1 MPKATF
7 LFDAHSVSVEAPAES
22 LLSDAALLADI
33 VLNAHCGGRGVCN
46 GCAVDLIA
54 GEFRSAT
61 GEPLQPAPS
70 QPIRALACQTFATSS
85 EFTVFVPQ
93 RSLVETGERVLVDFD
108 LGKIPHPDPPV
119 RILTLELP
127 PPELQD
133 SAGHFERI
141 CRQLREQHDC
151 QPVTGSLELLR
162 ALPAVFSEAD
172 NFKISVSMV
181 RAPGSW
187 ELIDVRPADTTARPL
202 ALAIDVG
209 TTTVVVALVDLADQ
223 GRIIDS
229 ASSYNQQVSC
239 CADVASR
246 ISYASSPERVEQLH
260 RLVVEGTV
268 NRLIGLLLR
277 SHNLQPKDIA
287 WACVAGNTVMMHLFL
302 GLDPTSIGRLP
313 FEPVVTTP
321 GSLTASEVGL
331 NIHPRGR
338 VSILPAIAAYV
349 GPDITADLLVCEIH
363 KSEQL
368 SLMVDIGTNAEMCLA
383 STDGCWAC
391 ATPAGPAF
399 EGAGLSFGVRASA
412 GAIDSVSIDR
422 KSFEA
427 RYKVIGGG
435 KPMGICGSALI
446 DFLAEGLRS
455 GLLEATGRINQDLLD
470 SCPYVRKTKL
480 DNNNEITEYVLVP
493 AAQSEDGQTD
503 IVITEKDIEA
513 LLQAKAV
520 IFAGIRILLK
530 HVGKRAEDL
539 QRIYLAGAFARHIDL
554 ANAVASG
561 LLPDIPL
568 DRYHFIGNGSLGGAF
583 LAVVDDRL
591 RLQADELVARP
602 KVIELNLD
610 PEFMDQYTLAM
621 FLPHMNK
628 ELFPSAELGQR
639 S

>member
-1 MPKATF
+1 MPRATF
-7 LFDAHSVSVEAPAES
+7 HFDTHSVSVEAPADS

-33 VLNAHCGGRGVCN
+33 VLNTHCGGLGVCN

-54 GEFRSAT
+54 GEFRSAR
-61 GEPLQPAPS
+61 GEPLQPAPGRR
-70 QPIRALACQTFATSS
+70 IRALACQTIATSS
-85 EFTVFVPQ
+85 EYTVFIPQ
-93 RSLVETGERVLVDFD
+93 RSLVEAGEKVLVDFD
-108 LGKIPHPDPPV
+108 LGKLPSPDPSV
-119 RILTLELP
+119 RVITLELP
-127 PPELQD
+127 QPKLED

-141 CRQLREQHDC
+141 CRQLSGKHDC
-151 QPVTGSLELLR
+151 QPVTASLAVLR
-162 ALPAVFSEAD
+162 NLPEALSK
-172 NFKISVSMV
+172 NHFKVSVSLV
-181 RAPGSW
+181 RGLNSW
-187 ELIDVRPADTTARPL
+187 ELIDIRSPGASAGPL
-202 ALAIDVG
+202 ALAIDIG
-209 TTTVVVALVDLADQ
+209 TTTVVVALVDLA
-223 GRIIDS
+223 GEPRIIDA
-229 ASSYNQQVSC
+229 ASSYNQQVAC

-246 ISYASSPERVEQLH
+246 ISYACSAERIQELRRQ
-260 RLVVEGTV
+260 VVEATI
-268 NRLIGLLLR
+268 NRLTGLLLR
-277 SHNLQPKDIA
+277 KHKLTARDIPM
-287 WACVAGNTVMMHLFL
+287 ACVAGNTVMMHLFL

-313 FEPVVTTP
+313 FEPVVTAP

-368 SLMVDIGTNAEMCLA
+368 ALMVDIGTNAEMCLGSA
-383 STDGCWAC
+383 DGCWAC

-412 GAIDSVSIDR
+412 GAIESVSIDPQT
-422 KSFEA
+422 FEA
-427 RYKVIGGG
+427 KYEVIGGE
-435 KPMGICGSALI
+435 KPFGICGSALI

-455 GLLEATGRINQDLLD
+455 GLLEATGRINQSLLD

-480 DNNNEITEYVLVP
+480 ANNNEITEYVLVP

-530 HVGKRAEDL
+530 HVGKKAEDL

-583 LAVVDDRL
+583 LAAVDDRL
-591 RLQADELVARP
+591 RIQADELVTRP

-610 PEFMDQYTLAM
+610 PDFMDQYTQAM
-621 FLPHMNK
+621 FLPHLDK
-628 ELFPSAELGQR
+628 GLFPSAELG
-639 S
+639 